1 MLSLVYAHTSIMSVT
16 DHDDDR
22 MGNEETTGWGWMD
35 AIPER
40 SHTITTTDRPEER
53 EREQP
58 LSISGSQQLTTTA
71 INITTH
77 PSHPSLSAI
86 HSAATS

>member
-1 MLSLVYAHTSIMSVT
+1 MTMI
-16 DHDDDR
+16 
-22 MGNEETTGWGWMD
+22 GWEMKRRKDGDGWMD

-40 SHTITTTDRPEER
+40 SHTITTTDRPEERDRERER

-77 PSHPSLSAI
+77 PSYPSLSA
-86 HSAATS
+86 T

>member
-1 MLSLVYAHTSIMSVT
+1 MI
-16 DHDDDR
+16 
-22 MGNEETTGWGWMD
+22 GWEMKRRKDGDGWMD

-40 SHTITTTDRPEER
+40 SHTITTTDRPEERDRER

-77 PSHPSLSAI
+77 PSHPSYLSYPSLSA
-86 HSAATS
+86 T